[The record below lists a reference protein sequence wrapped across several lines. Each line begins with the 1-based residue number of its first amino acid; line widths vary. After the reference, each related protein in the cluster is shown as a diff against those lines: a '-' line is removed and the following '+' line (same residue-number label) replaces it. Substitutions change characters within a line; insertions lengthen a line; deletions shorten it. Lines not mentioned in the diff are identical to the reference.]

1 MLAEPAGREVRHQ
14 FSQPARDTWLSH
26 PLNLNPRVRPTG
38 PLSPAL
44 QSCPSPAPTQAP
56 LKPHSPP
63 PAAVGSVTDAEGPER
78 ERI

>member
-26 PLNLNPRVRPTG
+26 PLNLTPGSAPPDQCLRRS
-38 PLSPAL
+38 SPAHP
-44 QSCPSPAPTQAP
+44 QRPPRPP